1 MYLNNITN
9 NGYYVPKKADE
20 PIHLYDSYV
29 NGGIKMKKHGFII
42 CGFPGVGKTEAVR
55 RYGDR
60 VHDSDSSKYVKF
72 EGWEKGY
79 CIDLVNMVL
88 SGKYDYVLCSTHRK
102 VVEIMNELYNDIPEL
117 KDDRFFI
124 AMPGRDIPCEEWMK
138 RFYHRNNDHI
148 KNIDDFYSFL
158 IQNWDDLV
166 NQDYSMLNKS
176 MMMYLGPDN
185 YLSEYL
191 Y

>member
-1 MYLNNITN
+1 
-9 NGYYVPKKADE
+9 
-20 PIHLYDSYV
+20 
-29 NGGIKMKKHGFII
+29 MKKHGFII
-42 CGFPGVGKTEAVR
+42 CGFPGVGKTEAAR
-55 RYGDR
+55 RYGER

-79 CIDLVNMVL
+79 CMDLVSMAL

-102 VVEIMNELYNDIPEL
+102 VVETMNELYNDISEL

-124 AMPGRDIPCEEWMK
+124 AMPGRYISCEEWMK
-138 RFYHRNNDHI
+138 RFYYRNNDHI
-148 KNIDDFYSFL
+148 KNINDFYSFL